1 MREPEDKVTVVNTD
15 GGGGAA
21 GGVIAGVLIAVA
33 AIAIALFL
41 FGGDIFGTQGGSV
54 DVNID
59 TPDVTVTE

>member
-15 GGGGAA
+15 SGGGAA
-21 GGVIAGVLIAVA
+21 GGVVAGVLIAVA
-33 AIAIALFL
+33 AIVIALFL
-41 FGGDIFGTQGGSV
+41 FGGDIFGTQGSSV